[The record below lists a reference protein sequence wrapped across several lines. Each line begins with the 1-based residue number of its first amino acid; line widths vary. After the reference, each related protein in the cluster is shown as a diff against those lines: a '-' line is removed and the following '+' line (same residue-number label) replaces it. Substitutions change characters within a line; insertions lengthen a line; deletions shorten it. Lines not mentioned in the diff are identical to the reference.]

1 MKRQLSSLQTFL
13 FKIIFPAIWIPMFG
27 LGAVVMFFTPS
38 DGKSGSSP
46 GWFFL
51 LLWIAGSAFIFYFA
65 IRLKEVSVDYGFLY
79 VSNYL
84 KTVKIPL
91 SQIYDVTE
99 IVWINIHPVTI
110 HLRSPSEFGTK
121 IVFMPTMRYF
131 AFFSSH
137 PVVAELKQM
146 AGTKRWG

>member
-13 FKIIFPAIWIPMFG
+13 FKVIFPAIWIPIFG
-27 LGAVVMFFTPS
+27 LGAAVMFLTPFN
-38 DGKSGSSP
+38 GKSGS
-46 GWFFL
+46 GCFFL
-51 LLWIAGSAFIFYFA
+51 FLWIGGTVAIYYFA
-65 IRLKEVSVDYGFLY
+65 IRLKDVSVDDEFLY

-84 KTVKIPL
+84 KTVKIPV

-99 IVWINIHPVTI
+99 IVWLNIHPVTI

-131 AFFSSH
+131 GFFSSH

-146 AGTKRWG
+146 SQSKRWG

>member
-13 FKIIFPAIWIPMFG
+13 LKIIFPAIWIPVFG
-27 LGAVVMFFTPS
+27 LGAVVAFFAS
-38 DGKSGSSP
+38 ADGKSGP
-46 GWFFL
+46 GGGWFFL
-51 LLWIAGSAFIFYFA
+51 FIWIAGSTFILYFA
-65 IRLKEVSVDYGFLY
+65 IRLKDVSVDEEFLY

-121 IVFMPTMRYF
+121 IVFMPKVRF
-131 AFFSSH
+131 AFISSH
-137 PVVAELKQM
+137 PVVAELKRM
-146 AGTKRWG
+146 SESKRWG